1 VKQRIVLLGPPAS
14 GKGTQ
19 AELIQKRF
27 GIPATSTGAIL
38 RREAKCGT
46 PVGVAANKII
56 NKGGLAPD
64 GLILQLVAEWLAM
77 VGSSFLFDC
86 FPRTVAQAE
95 QFELLL
101 DKRATGLEL
110 AIFLEIPGEPI
121 RARMLRRL
129 TCSNCG
135 KVISIGRHVGDGDDP
150 CPNCGGKLAARED
163 DTEIALKRRMQ
174 EYWEKTL
181 PVTDFYK
188 RRGILARVDADREAG
203 SVFNDV
209 SRLIIE
215 WSR

>member
-1 VKQRIVLLGPPAS
+1 VKKRIVLLGPPAS

-38 RREAKCGT
+38 RGEAKGGT

-64 GLILQLVAEWLAM
+64 GLILQLVSEWLDRI
-77 VGSSFLFDC
+77 GGSFLFDG

-101 DKRATGLEL
+101 DNRPTGVEL
-110 AIFLEIPGEPI
+110 VIFLEISGETI

-129 TCSNCG
+129 TCSNCE
-135 KVISIGRHVGDGDDP
+135 KVISIGRHVGDGGDP
-150 CPNCGGKLAARED
+150 CPNCGGKLEARED
-163 DTEIALKRRMQ
+163 DTDTALERRMQ
-174 EYWEKTL
+174 EYREKTL

-188 RRGILARVDADREAG
+188 RRGILARVDAERGTE
-203 SVFNDV
+203 SVFKDV

-215 WSR
+215 

>member
-1 VKQRIVLLGPPAS
+1 VKKRIVLLGPPAS

-27 GIPATSTGAIL
+27 DIPATSTGAIL

-56 NKGGLAPD
+56 KKGGLAPD
-64 GLILQLVAEWLAM
+64 GLILQLVAEWLIKI
-77 VGSSFLFDC
+77 GGSFLFDG

-95 QFELLL
+95 QFELLQGN
-101 DKRATGLEL
+101 RAAEIEMV
-110 AIFLEIPGEPI
+110 IFLEISDETI

-135 KVISIGRHVGDGDDP
+135 KVISIGRHVIDRGDP
-150 CPNCGGKLAARED
+150 CPNCGGKLEARED
-163 DTEIALKRRMQ
+163 DTDIALERRMQ
-174 EYWEKTL
+174 EYREKTL
-181 PVTDFYK
+181 PVTDFYR
-188 RRGILARVDADREAG
+188 RRGILARVDADRGAG

-215 WSR
+215 